1 MNSNSHSGGANSG
14 SDSSF
19 RDSAADAA
27 SGAGY
32 STLDESA
39 RLARQALDTAL
50 SGRFDSE
57 KGMTAPDGLLNF
69 KTYGGSAKKYKVGD
83 LVDGTYELTALLG
96 TGGMG
101 IVFACRHKVLNKDY
115 ALKLIHRADIDGLV
129 LSRFKAEAVALARLN
144 HPGIVGI
151 HNMGLDQDGNVYY
164 VMDLLSGETLDARLR
179 RSGPMDMQ
187 TAIALF
193 MQVADALGSAHAHN
207 IVHRDVKPSNL
218 MLVYQESGA
227 PLVKLV
233 DFGIARLSG
242 VAVQT
247 QTATGTVFGTP
258 FYMSPEQ
265 CEGRKIDQ
273 RSDIYSLGCTLF
285 EALTGKP
292 PFRGGNPFQTF
303 YMHQTIA
310 PPPLS
315 SAYPDGKFSAALEAC
330 LEKMLAKQPNERYQ
344 DMNQLKHDFERILAG
359 KEIFAPQTGSRVT
372 TEQKKPSGSFTFGLP
387 TMEFPVNAAGS
398 AAPTSDLPA
407 RQQIAEGGTARILD
421 RKLTTSEAS
430 VEELPARTN
439 AGLLGVGLKVAV
451 LMALVLGAAAA
462 LTYAY
467 LRKPTE
473 PERILAGQI
482 KRDLVEINTPIGVGV
497 KPYAMNSIFKSPRQ
511 VAGGG
516 LDLAGA
522 TEAEFDKVDTYYFI
536 RYKPAEQAFRF
547 ALQKFLAQKTQ
558 RYYLKSRG
566 VFKFP
571 DQFILGE
578 ISVAGRKP
586 VHALGTV
593 SAPPGSDVVFYLN
606 AGTREYPQVI
616 YGFGPDDLTGL
627 EMQTEEPRRILTE
640 VKSWRRL
647 KHLSFFNS
655 LTKVW
660 PGFERYDESPISDR
674 FLGEI
679 NSLSSLTSLGLCGPK
694 VTGKAILQMSLLKQ
708 LRCLQLKR
716 IADAEPLLASL
727 EKYPNLKE
735 IWLVAMDTTDDDLEY
750 LVKMKNLETLRIR
763 RGHITPSSLGYFKRM
778 SKLKRLYI
786 DKHWTESDLSA
797 FKKALPF
804 CQFESIY
811 DVSYMELLPK
821 QETSR
826 IPEDY

>member
-14 SDSSF
+14 RDNSF
-19 RDSAADAA
+19 RESAGEAA
-27 SGAGY
+27 SGAAY
-32 STLDESA
+32 SAMDETS
-39 RLARQALDTAL
+39 L
-50 SGRFDSE
+50 SGRYAREESE
-57 KGMTAPDGLLNF
+57 GSRDGLLNF

-187 TAIALF
+187 TAVALF

-218 MLVYQESGA
+218 MLVYQEAGA

-242 VAVQT
+242 IPVQT

-265 CEGRKIDQ
+265 CDGRKIDQ

-372 TEQKKPSGSFTFGLP
+372 TELKKPSGSFTFGLP
-387 TMEFPVNAAGS
+387 TMEFPVNAAGF

-407 RQQIAEGGTARILD
+407 GQQIAEGGTARYGE
-421 RKLTTSEAS
+421 RKLTAAETCF
-430 VEELPARTN
+430 EEVPARDN
-439 AGLLGVGLKVAV
+439 AGLLAVVLKVAV
-451 LMALVLGAAAA
+451 LMVLVLGAAAA
-462 LTYAY
+462 LTYTY
-467 LRKPTE
+467 FKRPSV
-473 PERILAGQI
+473 PEKVLDKQTR
-482 KRDLVEINTPIGVGV
+482 RDLVEINAAVGARDGA
-497 KPYAMNSIFKSPRQ
+497 KPYTMNGVLRSQRQ
-511 VAGGG
+511 AVDGG
-516 LDLAGA
+516 LDQAGA
-522 TEAEFDKVDTYYFI
+522 TETEYNAVDTYFLF
-536 RYKPAEQAFRF
+536 RYKPQEQAYRF
-547 ALQKFLAQKTQ
+547 ALQKFIDKKIQP
-558 RYYLKSRG
+558 YYVKSAG

-571 DQFILGE
+571 EEFILGE
-578 ISVAGRKP
+578 ISVVGRKP
-586 VHALGTV
+586 VHALGEV

-606 AGTREYPQVI
+606 AGTREYPQI
-616 YGFGPDDLTGL
+616 LDGFRSYDLTGL
-627 EMQTEEPRRILTE
+627 EMQTEEPQRILSK
-640 VKSWRRL
+640 VRNWKRL

-655 LTKVW
+655 LTKVL
-660 PGFERYDESPISDR
+660 PKYERYDESPISDR
-674 FLGEI
+674 FLMEI
-679 NSLSSLTSLGLCGPK
+679 DRLSSLNSLGLCGPN
-694 VTGKAILQMSLLKQ
+694 VTGKAILHMSLLKKLQ
-708 LRCLQLKR
+708 CLQLKR
-716 IADAEPLLASL
+716 IAGAEPLLASL

-735 IWLVAMDTTDDDLEY
+735 IWLVAMGTTDNDLEY

-763 RGHITPSSLGYFKRM
+763 RGHITPASLGYFKRM

-786 DKHWTESDLSA
+786 DKHWSDADLAA

>member
-14 SDSSF
+14 RDNSF
-19 RDSAADAA
+19 RESAGEAA
-27 SGAGY
+27 SGAAY
-32 STLDESA
+32 SAMDETS
-39 RLARQALDTAL
+39 L
-50 SGRFDSE
+50 SGRYAREESE
-57 KGMTAPDGLLNF
+57 GSRDGLLNF
-69 KTYGGSAKKYKVGD
+69 KTYGGVAKKYKVGD
-83 LVDGTYELTALLG
+83 LVDGTYLLTALLG

-187 TAIALF
+187 TAVALF

-218 MLVYQESGA
+218 MLVYQEAGA

-242 VAVQT
+242 IPVQT

-265 CEGRKIDQ
+265 CDGRKIDQ

-359 KEIFAPQTGSRVT
+359 KEIFAPLSGSRVT
-372 TEQKKPSGSFTFGLP
+372 TELKKPSGSFTFGLP
-387 TMEFPVNAAGS
+387 TMEFPVNAAGF

-407 RQQIAEGGTARILD
+407 GQQIAEDATARYGV
-421 RKLTTSEAS
+421 RKLTAAETCF
-430 VEELPARTN
+430 EEVPARDN
-439 AGLLGVGLKVAV
+439 AGLLAVVFKVALLIV
-451 LMALVLGAAAA
+451 LVLGAAAA
-462 LTYAY
+462 LTYTY
-467 LRKPTE
+467 FKRPSV
-473 PERILAGQI
+473 PEKILDKQTR
-482 KRDLVEINTPIGVGV
+482 RDLVEINAAVGARDGA
-497 KPYAMNSIFKSPRQ
+497 KPYTMNGVLRSQRQ
-511 VAGGG
+511 AVDGG
-516 LDLAGA
+516 LDQAGA
-522 TEAEFDKVDTYYFI
+522 TEAEYNAVDTYFLF
-536 RYKPAEQAFRF
+536 RYKPQEQAYRF
-547 ALQKFLAQKTQ
+547 ALQKFIDKKIQP
-558 RYYLKSRG
+558 YYVKSAG

-571 DQFILGE
+571 EEFILGE
-578 ISVAGRKP
+578 ISVVGRKP
-586 VHALGTV
+586 VHALGKV

-606 AGTREYPQVI
+606 AGTREYPQI
-616 YGFGPDDLTGL
+616 LDGFRSDDLTGL
-627 EMQTEEPRRILTE
+627 EMQTEEPQPILSK
-640 VKSWRRL
+640 VRNWKRL

-655 LTKVW
+655 LTKVL
-660 PGFERYDESPISDR
+660 PKYERYDESPISDR
-674 FLGEI
+674 FLREI
-679 NSLSSLTSLGLCGPK
+679 DRLSSLNSLGLCGPN
-694 VTGKAILQMSLLKQ
+694 VTGKAILQMSLLKKLQ
-708 LRCLQLKR
+708 CLQLKR
-716 IADAEPLLASL
+716 IAGAEPLLASL

-735 IWLVAMDTTDDDLEY
+735 IWLVAMGTTDNDLEY

-763 RGHITPSSLGYFKRM
+763 RGHITPASLGYFKRM

-786 DKHWTESDLSA
+786 DKHWSEADMSA

-821 QETSR
+821 QETRR